1 MTSLVTRDDI
11 FALLAVARLGAF
23 AMTSHGR
30 IVFWNRAAERILG
43 LPAAQVVGRR
53 HDEVIAAVPSDV
65 TAAASASDIPVPSDD
80 RADSLPRPLTVSMLC
95 GTGGYV
101 EVALTPVVVA
111 DHRDGD
117 SVTVY
122 VFEDNGLTQPVGL
135 GAETASTHA
144 PAPRLETLPAPQR
157 HQSADRV
164 SHDLSTREIE
174 ILRLVAAGTPTEQIA
189 HDLRISVHTVRNHIR
204 NVRSKLGVKTKLD
217 AVLAAIRLGLL

>member
-1 MTSLVTRDDI
+1 MSPE
-11 FALLAVARLGAF
+11 
-23 AMTSHGR
+23 GR

-53 HDEVIAAVPSDV
+53 HDEVIAPAPSDV
-65 TAAASASDIPVPSDD
+65 TAAASASDTSVPRDSC
-80 RADSLPRPLTVSMLC
+80 ADSSPRPLTVSMLC

-101 EVALTPVVVA
+101 EMALTPVVIA
-111 DHRDGD
+111 DHRGED

-122 VFEDNGLTQPVGL
+122 VFDGNGIIQPVVP
-135 GAETASTHA
+135 GAVAASPNA
-144 PAPRLETLPAPQR
+144 SAPRLEPLPAAAP
-157 HQSADRV
+157 HQSAERV
-164 SHDLSTREIE
+164 FRDLSTREIE

-204 NVRSKLGVKTKLD
+204 SVRSKLGVKTKLD